1 MNSLYLVDADS
12 NLTRTYKKSLDNVDE
27 ENLKDKDLYMGLP
40 FFFVE
45 NAVANVF
52 NGIKK
57 LNTAL
62 GSPFDYIAI
71 SLDPYSRCK
80 HRTQIDENYKS
91 NRPSKTAGFLLQ
103 KSIFSDYM
111 STVVGFTVVDAGDY
125 ESDDVFAT
133 FVRKIGMLNM
143 PIYTYIMSK
152 DKDLYQLLSP
162 TTFLFD
168 GEYVI
173 NVESCLNKFSLPPEK
188 IRDYLAMTGDVADGV
203 LGIKGCGDA
212 TAKKLLAHNTLHDLI
227 ENPEII
233 ANSKLRA
240 RNAVIAGLQDLEHI
254 QRQIDLVSLV
264 DDVELN
270 IPSFRQL
277 ARKKREQS
285 TLSVRDF
292 VGINRERYASLYN
305 ELLNKEKSRV

>member
-1 MNSLYLVDADS
+1 MYSLYLVDADS

-27 ENLKDKDLYMGLP
+27 GNLKEKDLYMGLP

-52 NGIKK
+52 NGIKR

-71 SLDPYSRCK
+71 SLDPYTRCK
-80 HRTQIDENYKS
+80 HRFDIDDNYKS
-91 NRPSKTAGFLLQ
+91 NRPEKTASFLLQ

-111 STVVGFTVVDAGDY
+111 STIVGFTVINAGDY
-125 ESDDVFAT
+125 ESDDIFAT
-133 FVRKIGMLNM
+133 FVRKIGMLSI
-143 PIYTYIMSK
+143 PIYTYIMSR

-162 TTFLFD
+162 VTFLFD

-173 NVESCLNKFSLPPEK
+173 NVESCLSKFSLPPEK
-188 IRDYLAMTGDVADGV
+188 IRDYLAMTGDAADGI
-203 LGIKGCGDA
+203 LGIKGCGGT
-212 TAKKLLAHNTLHDLI
+212 TAKQLLANNTLHDLI
-227 ENPEII
+227 ENPEIV

-240 RNAVIAGLQDLEHI
+240 RNAVVRGLQDVEHV
-254 QRQIDLVSLV
+254 QKQIDLVSLV

-277 ARKKREQS
+277 ARKNREQS
-285 TLSVRDF
+285 TLSVKDF
-292 VGINRERYASLYN
+292 VGVYREHYATLYD
-305 ELLNKEKSRV
+305 ELLRQQKSRV